1 MSCVPW
7 AGFVIP
13 ALPSGSAEGL
23 HCQASWRSV
32 HSRCAALGCFPRGL
46 RKGRL

>member
-13 ALPSGSAEGL
+13 PLPSGSAEGL
-23 HCQASWRSV
+23 HCQVSWQSV
-32 HSRCAALGCFPRGL
+32 HSRCAALGCFPWGL